1 MKLEELY
8 VTALGRLPDPEGLAF
23 WEQQLKSGKS
33 WEKISDAVIDS
44 SEGRKRYVRELY
56 TFLLG
61 REPGAA
67 EMEAWLNVL
76 EHGGTRAEVFREFL
90 ESEEYHR

>member
-1 MKLEELY
+1 M
-8 VTALGRLPDPEGLAF
+8 
-23 WEQQLKSGKS
+23 
-33 WEKISDAVIDS
+33 IDS

-61 REPGAA
+61 REPDAA

-76 EHGGTRAEVFREFL
+76 NMAAHGRKSFGDSWSRRNIIDK
-90 ESEEYHR
+90 S

>member
-1 MKLEELY
+1 M
-8 VTALGRLPDPEGLAF
+8 
-23 WEQQLKSGKS
+23 
-33 WEKISDAVIDS
+33 IDS

-61 REPGAA
+61 REPDAA

-76 EHGGTRAEVFREFL
+76 EHGGTRAEVFRGFL

>member
-1 MKLEELY
+1 M
-8 VTALGRLPDPEGLAF
+8 
-23 WEQQLKSGKS
+23 
-33 WEKISDAVIDS
+33 IDS

-61 REPGAA
+61 REPDAA
-67 EMEAWLNVL
+67 EMEAWLTVL
-76 EHGGTRAEVFREFL
+76 EHGGTRAEVFRGFL